1 MRFSKVLHLGRHQCR
16 LGGEGMEKK
25 PHREGLE
32 GVGGW
37 KVGRDLATRSLD
49 SQPWCPGLRQKKR
62 GQKVQGGDTSPLL
75 S

>member
-1 MRFSKVLHLGRHQCR
+1 
-16 LGGEGMEKK
+16 MEKK
-25 PHREGLE
+25 PHGEGLE

-49 SQPWCPGLRQKKR
+49 SQPWCPGLRQKQR
-62 GQKVQGGDTSPLL
+62 GQKVQGGDASPLL